1 MRFLRILG
9 RARSLVP
16 CRALPLLPLLLAPFL
31 SACASLQRPAPSKTH
46 GVFRTSAAHRTAP
59 KPLHLPIATLPSPP
73 PGSRILGHFQLT
85 TPNGPD
91 FAKEALLYY
100 ARHVGADA
108 VCIRSIENKPACS
121 RSPLQNEVFPITR
134 EFSDRVWIAGHG
146 GLRGRW
152 EYRRRTEILWLNQ
165 SVPAAGRES
174 AWPTTLKADLLRLP
188 ESA

>member
-1 MRFLRILG
+1 MRFLRIPG
-9 RARSLVP
+9 RAFSFASRLSPL
-16 CRALPLLPLLLAPFL
+16 LLPLILAPFL
-31 SACASLQRPAPSKTH
+31 SACASLQRPDPSKTR
-46 GVFRTSAAHRTAP
+46 GLYRTSTARQTAS
-59 KPLHLPIATLPSPP
+59 KPRRLPITTLPSPP

-91 FAKEALLYY
+91 FAREALLYY

-108 VCIRSIENKPACS
+108 VCIRSIQNKPAS
-121 RSPLQNEVFPITR
+121 PRTPLQNEVFPITR

-165 SVPAAGRES
+165 SVPATGRES
-174 AWPTTLKADLLRLP
+174 GGQTTLKADLIRLP